1 MQRIPRLRLGST
13 ADVCGAGSLILDV
26 RRDAYGYQPEIRKA
40 VFVGIVLLRVDS
52 DSLLGLVRNQIPR
65 VHGEDILLGIRV
77 LLARFPGRRVASAPV
92 SFSVA
97 VVLCGA
103 WFSGLV

>member
-1 MQRIPRLRLGST
+1 MASAELLQGLSSAP
-13 ADVCGAGSLILDV
+13 VNNCGCPILVV
-26 RRDAYGYQPEIRKA
+26 RRDAYGYQPEIRKV

-65 VHGEDILLGIRV
+65 VHGEDVRLGIRV
-77 LLARFPGRRVASAPV
+77 LLARFPGCRVASAPV
-92 SFSVA
+92 AFSVA
-97 VVLCGA
+97 IVLCGA